1 VGRVLSRKGFS
12 WLKKEGV
19 IYRFGESYD
28 NKATA
33 GRVVFLQEKL
43 RERIAQLEGVLAVNI
58 TQEEDGEIQEI
69 HVLSD
74 ESRNP
79 KRLVRDIET
88 VLQVET
94 GESFDHK
101 KISIAQVNEQKK
113 DGSPLDRIQ
122 ILGVYLR
129 PREPVCTIELKF
141 RGEEYSYKYQ
151 GDEMDEPQE
160 IVLKALTKAVEM
172 FIKPP
177 FRIKIRD
184 VQETHMRE
192 KIIVIII
199 QLKWKQGEE
208 ILVGASLVDENM
220 PLALSKAFFHA
231 LNRKL
236 NTVLVI

>member
-1 VGRVLSRKGFS
+1 M
-12 WLKKEGV
+12 
-19 IYRFGESYD
+19 
-28 NKATA
+28 
-33 GRVVFLQEKL
+33 QEKL

-58 TQEEDGEIQEI
+58 TQEEDGAIKEI

-101 KISIAQVNEQKK
+101 KISIAQVNEQRK

-141 RGEEYSYKYQ
+141 QGEEYSYKYQ

-184 VQETHMRE
+184 VQETNMRE
-192 KIIVIII
+192 KIIVIIL

-231 LNRKL
+231 INRKL